1 MKPQFPKGWLYPSL
15 MALSSWVVIAQ
26 QSSPDILADISN
38 AWNNFIESGQWVALL
53 VGLVLGY
60 LIRMFTSY

>member
-1 MKPQFPKGWLYPSL
+1 MKPLSFAGCFALGSL
-15 MALSSWVVIAQ
+15 LVLAQ
-26 QSSPDILADISN
+26 QSSPDILADLNN

-60 LIRMFTSY
+60 LLRMFTSY